1 MSIEEQL
8 LEYFKENGGEEVE
21 LETPLVEDGII
32 DSMGVIELISF
43 IKTTYNIEIDMDD
56 LTIDNFATVNDIMNF
71 ILLKREAA

>member
-8 LEYFKENGGEEVE
+8 VEYFKENGGEEVE